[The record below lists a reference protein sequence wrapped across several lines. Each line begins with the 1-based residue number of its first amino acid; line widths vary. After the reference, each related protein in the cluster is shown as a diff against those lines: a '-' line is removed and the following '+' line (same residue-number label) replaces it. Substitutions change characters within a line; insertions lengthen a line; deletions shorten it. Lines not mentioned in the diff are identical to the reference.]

1 MNRFGDKLRELRTE
15 MGLTQF
21 QIAERVG
28 VSNAYIS
35 ALESGRKPAPPHA
48 VVTAIAATLRVD
60 ESMLW
65 DLARAEREER
75 LKQRIDG
82 QPTSLRVRVE
92 PPSPEAAAS
101 NQRAS
106 ASSIDG
112 ELTAVFQ
119 TLQGL
124 ARHPSDRRR
133 LIRSLRGL
141 LAALEDEA

>member
-1 MNRFGDKLRELRTE
+1 MNRFGVKLRELRTE

-65 DLARAEREER
+65 SLARSEREER

-82 QPTSLRVRVE
+82 QPTSLRVRVD
-92 PPSPEAAAS
+92 PPSAETSERNPGPPPS
-101 NQRAS
+101 V
-106 ASSIDG
+106 IDG

-124 ARHPSDRRR
+124 AQHPSDRQK

>member
-1 MNRFGDKLRELRTE
+1 MYRFGDKLRELRTDL
-15 MGLTQF
+15 GLTQF

-65 DLARAEREER
+65 NLARAEREER

-82 QPTSLRVRVE
+82 QPTSLRVRVSPPE
-92 PPSPEAAAS
+92 PRVLSADSVGRPSSVE
-101 NQRAS
+101 
-106 ASSIDG
+106 G

-124 ARHPSDRRR
+124 AKDPADRRR

-141 LAALEDEA
+141 LDALEEEA